1 LAGLRISKNRS
12 NFQALIKKAPEA
24 ARRLEAKHAQ
34 RWASV
39 MIQIMPEDT
48 GAMKE
53 STAVVTGSSGA
64 TGVQIG
70 VPYWDFQNSGTVYIS
85 GLHFVEE
92 SREFVRPDFV
102 KDLRNFVR
110 HLR

>member
-1 LAGLRISKNRS
+1 LAGLRITKKRDG
-12 NFQALIKKAPEA
+12 FPALVAKAPA
-24 ARRLEAKHAQ
+24 KARELEAKHAM

-53 STAVVTGSSGA
+53 STAAVTGSSGA
-64 TGVQIG
+64 TGVVIG
-70 VPYWDFQNSGTVYIS
+70 VDYWRFPNDGTVYQS
-85 GLHFVEE
+85 GQFFVEE

-102 KDLRNFVR
+102 KDVKSFVR